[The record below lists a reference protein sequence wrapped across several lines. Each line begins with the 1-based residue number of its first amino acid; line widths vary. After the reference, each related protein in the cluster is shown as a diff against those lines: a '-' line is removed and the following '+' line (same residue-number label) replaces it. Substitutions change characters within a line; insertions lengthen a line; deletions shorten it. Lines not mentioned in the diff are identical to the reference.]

1 MESRP
6 QPAPANWIKLHAQS
20 IQSDVFQDAD
30 LWKLWCYILLRTSRN
45 GNRWHIGGTIIE
57 IGRGQCA
64 IGRKQAAT
72 DCGFSEQHTRTLLS
86 RLEKLGNLTI
96 KSTNKATVVTVCN
109 WDTYQSSQ
117 PSNQPANQPAINQ
130 QSTSNQPAIN
140 HNLESKRVRET
151 DNSTPLP
158 PKGELP
164 LDASETVTP
173 SNASGQATTDPTTDP
188 TPAPATKR
196 RKKAVAILADPC
208 FQSEAF
214 TAAWSDWQQ
223 HRREIGKPVT
233 PKTSEGLMR
242 QFAEWGEDRAIR
254 AIRYTICRGWQGLQ
268 EPDGQSGPNA
278 RGGRRMTELEA
289 LRAAKAPCESENP
302 EDWKMV

>member
-117 PSNQPANQPAINQ
+117 PANQPANQPAINQ

-151 DNSTPLP
+151 DNSTPPP

-164 LDASETVTP
+164 LGASMVANGSPP
-173 SNASGQATTDPTTDP
+173 SAPVSTCQHPTKSKTYKQWNIDDLLAAVRENNTDNLLTEDQARD
-188 TPAPATKR
+188 
-196 RKKAVAILADPC
+196 
-208 FQSEAF
+208 
-214 TAAWSDWQQ
+214 
-223 HRREIGKPVT
+223 
-233 PKTSEGLMR
+233 
-242 QFAEWGEDRAIR
+242 FAEFWIDEKDAAGKSRLWRQKTWSTRMRMQTAKKMIYSGEHKTRATS
-254 AIRYTICRGWQGLQ
+254 ANSAATDAQG
-268 EPDGQSGPNA
+268 
-278 RGGRRMTELEA
+278 
-289 LRAAKAPCESENP
+289 AP
-302 EDWKMV
+302 KLVM